1 MERIRGVTIQYP
13 MPKRTQHKS
22 KRISK
27 LRQKNHSWKILQ
39 INKQFKRKL
48 RNLGLA
54 FSVLVATAV
63 VFGAIAVYRYLENP
77 LVSASGAY
85 PASSWDGQ
93 AKFNLMLLKIE
104 DENNPLSP
112 LLELSVLSLD
122 PQNRLLTIMS
132 VPTDSVVDFP
142 NYGREKL
149 ASVYALAA
157 LSGEKQSLAFV
168 QKSLANFLGIPFDG
182 YVLMD
187 RSGSREV
194 EVALGS
200 SLTFNNLKQLLSP
213 LSWPKIPTLAIEAK
227 KFLRTNLSVRDLA
240 AVARY
245 ALGVRFDK
253 IQNVELTPETLKDSN
268 YLETILDKYFIDAG
282 VYGEG
287 IKIVI
292 LNGTTTPGLAGR
304 VARLIE
310 HIGGN
315 IIDLGNTKN
324 SYEQSLL
331 IGKNSGSYTAERLAT
346 IFNIRQFRDPSS
358 FSDDDPLQIYLQRGD
373 LILVAGFDISRSL

>member
-1 MERIRGVTIQYP
+1 

-27 LRQKNHSWKILQ
+27 LRQKNHSWKIFQ

-93 AKFNLMLLKIE
+93 AKFNLMLLTIE

-112 LLELSVLSLD
+112 LLEFSVLSLD
-122 PQNRLLTIMS
+122 PQNRSLTVMT
-132 VPTDSVVDFP
+132 VPTTVVVDFP

-157 LSGEKQSLAFV
+157 LSREKQSLAYV

-187 RSGSREV
+187 RAGSREL
-194 EVALGS
+194 ENALGS
-200 SLTFNNLKQLLSP
+200 PLTFDNLKQLLSP
-213 LSWPKIPTLAIEAK
+213 LSWPKIPALAVAARSY
-227 KFLRTNLSVRDLA
+227 LRTNLAVRDLA
-240 AVARY
+240 EVAQY
-245 ALGVRFDK
+245 SLQVRFDK
-253 IQNVELTPETLKDSN
+253 IQNVVITPELLVDRN
-268 YLETILDKYFIDAG
+268 NLETVLEKYFVDAR
-282 VYGEG
+282 VYEEG

-292 LNGTTTPGLAGR
+292 LNGTSSPGLAGR
-304 VARLIE
+304 VGRLIE

-315 IIDLGNTKN
+315 IIDLGNTTN
-324 SYEQSLL
+324 YFEQSLL
-331 IGKNSGSYTAERLAT
+331 IGKNSGSYTVERLST
-346 IFNIRQFRDPSS
+346 IFNIRQFRDPAS
-358 FSDDDPLQIYLQRGD
+358 FSEDDPLQIYLQRGD
-373 LILVAGFDISRSL
+373 LILVAGLDISGSL

>member
-1 MERIRGVTIQYP
+1 

-27 LRQKNHSWKILQ
+27 LRQKDHSWKIFQ

-63 VFGAIAVYRYLENP
+63 VFAATAVYRYLENP

-85 PASSWDGQ
+85 PALSWDGQ

-104 DENNPLSP
+104 DEKNPMSP

-122 PQNRLLTIMS
+122 PQSRSLTVLS

-142 NYGREKL
+142 SYGREKL

-182 YVLMD
+182 YILID
-187 RSGSREV
+187 QAGSREL
-194 EVALGS
+194 ETALGS
-200 SLTFNNLKQLLSP
+200 RLTFDNLKRLLSP
-213 LSWPKIPTLAIEAK
+213 LFWSKIPAISVAARNY
-227 KFLRTNLSVRDLA
+227 LRTNLSVRDLA
-240 AVARY
+240 AVAKY
-245 ALGVRFDK
+245 SLGVRFDK
-253 IQNVELTPETLKDSN
+253 IQSIALNPETLKDTN
-268 YLETILDKYFIDAG
+268 YLETVLDKYFVDG
-282 VYGEG
+282 RVYEEG

-304 VARLIE
+304 VGRLIG

-315 IIDLGNTKN
+315 IIDLGNTAN

-331 IGKNSGSYTAERLAT
+331 IGKNSGSYTAGRLAT
-346 IFNIRQFRDPSS
+346 IFNVRQFRDPSS